1 MRKLNFF
8 GNRIRLSQLLTIFLI
23 GVVFA
28 VSNAYGPTLLQAK
41 TINNSQVDAP
51 MFSFYEGGVN
61 ATDKNDTL
69 VDRPTS
75 IKTAQ
80 GTSNPSFKNV
90 IWSTVAP
97 SPIARSETQSVV
109 VDGKL
114 YVFGGYIN
122 TTYTPTRRADV
133 YNPINNTWTR
143 ITDLPIELTHS
154 GTAVDGKNIYLA
166 GGYPAKPTGGQ
177 RFTTQDVWEYNVE
190 TNTWSSMPPLPQARG
205 SGGLEILNRQLHFF
219 GGSDLKRAD
228 RREHWKLSLNGG
240 TRWIQA
246 ASLPSGRNHMGDAV
260 LDGKL
265 YAIGGQVTQ
274 ENTGAQG
281 TVYRWNPATDT
292 WTTVA
297 SLPRAR
303 SHIAGATFIMGDRII
318 VMGGIAATGRNVSDV
333 TAYNP
338 GSNSWQ
344 ALTPLPVN
352 ISSGIGGHIG
362 NQIFYTTGNGFQR
375 TTYKGV
381 PVLTSP

>member
-28 VSNAYGPTLLQAK
+28 VSNAYGPTLLQAR
-41 TINNSQVDAP
+41 TINNSQVDTP

-61 ATDKNDTL
+61 AADKNDTL

-97 SPIARSETQSVV
+97 SPIARSEAQSVV
-109 VDGKL
+109 LDGKL

-143 ITDLPIELTHS
+143 ITDLPIGLTHS

-177 RFTTQDVWEYNVE
+177 SFTTQDVWKYNVE

-205 SGGLEILNRQLHFF
+205 SG
-219 GGSDLKRAD
+219 
-228 RREHWKLSLNGG
+228 
-240 TRWIQA
+240 
-246 ASLPSGRNHMGDAV
+246 V
-260 LDGKL
+260 
-265 YAIGGQVTQ
+265 
-274 ENTGAQG
+274 
-281 TVYRWNPATDT
+281 
-292 WTTVA
+292 
-297 SLPRAR
+297 
-303 SHIAGATFIMGDRII
+303 
-318 VMGGIAATGRNVSDV
+318 
-333 TAYNP
+333 
-338 GSNSWQ
+338 
-344 ALTPLPVN
+344 
-352 ISSGIGGHIG
+352 
-362 NQIFYTTGNGFQR
+362 
-375 TTYKGV
+375 
-381 PVLTSP
+381 